1 MQRAITG
8 AALITTRRTHKN
20 GTVDRSCAGNERF
33 RLSDCSLRSRN
44 TFLDRVNGCATVS
57 LHGNVLIIF
66 VETRLN
72 QNMPPTFLLLPE
84 NPLALSF
91 FLCPRMRTRQE
102 ILSHSLET
110 IFPRVVLIY
119 HRRFATS
126 SWSSFKINK
135 ETRTIPVYR
144 QTSPFTDYS
153 HILRISHSRLLSRHR
168 RMTSKSTCF
177 LVKSKDRREIRL
189 IYKYKNGIKFPR
201 KSTLGHQCDISYAI
215 IPRSKHSVG

>member
-1 MQRAITG
+1 MR
-8 AALITTRRTHKN
+8 
-20 GTVDRSCAGNERF
+20 DRFSSWKRINYF
-33 RLSDCSLRSRN
+33 RWNSLKPEHATDFSSVTWKPFGSLLLSLSSHANSPRN
-44 TFLDRVNGCATVS
+44 S
-57 LHGNVLIIF
+57 IPF
-66 VETRLN
+66 VRNNLSTSGSDLS
-72 QNMPPTFLLLPE
+72 PTFRHFFVVCE
-84 NPLALSF
+84 LS
-91 FLCPRMRTRQE
+91 
-102 ILSHSLET
+102 
-110 IFPRVVLIY
+110 
-119 HRRFATS
+119 
-126 SWSSFKINK
+126 SSFKINK

-201 KSTLGHQCDISYAI
+201 KSTLGYQCDISYAI